1 MREISIYEMVNDCDL
16 MGTKN
21 LNALSKKMQ
30 EDAVTFNQIE
40 KDYNNDKEKFK
51 EEYRAAKRNYLINQ
65 YKYCWLILKRYF
77 AQAIPHEIRTFPD
90 FQKEEMRKKGWMF
103 PHYFINQRIIF
114 TGEYGKNIEG
124 NYIECFNSDFDN
136 IFNFTI
142 GVKNSRAD
150 RYFQQAV
157 YAYKNEC
164 YFSCVVSLFPIIESY
179 HQYMTGFNEDKFY
192 KIKENLNKL
201 DEKIQN
207 VNQVFATEITYYKKL
222 VDQFDDLVKNHYFK
236 TSLERDEEPEIINR
250 NRIMH
255 GIFMR
260 EISQKDCL
268 QLFCVLSNM
277 VVIKNIIDASDRMN
291 SIEEELKTLN
301 AEIR

>member
-21 LNALSKKMQ
+21 LNALRKKLQ

-51 EEYRAAKRNYLINQ
+51 EEYRAAKKNYLYNE
-65 YKYCWLILKRYF
+65 YLYCWSILHYYF
-77 AQAIPHEIRTFPD
+77 AQAIPQELDRFPD
-90 FQKEEMRKKGWMF
+90 LQKDEMRKKGWMF
-103 PHYFINQRIIF
+103 PHCFINQKIYFFGGVER
-114 TGEYGKNIEG
+114 TIEE
-124 NYIECFNSDFDN
+124 NYIDCFDSDFDN

-142 GVKNSRAD
+142 GMKNSRAD

-157 YAYKNEC
+157 YAYKNKC

-192 KIKENLNKL
+192 RIKENLDKL

-207 VNQVFATEITYYKKL
+207 VNQVFATEIKYYKKL

-236 TSLERDEEPEIINR
+236 ISLERDEEPEIINR

-255 GIFMR
+255 GIFTR

-291 SIEEELKTLN
+291 SIEEELKTFD
-301 AEIR
+301 AELR